1 MAYRLGVDVG
11 GTFTDLLLFEESTGA
26 FWRHKTPSTPH
37 DSSEGILN
45 GLTAI
50 CGTADITPADI
61 DIFLHGTTVATNAVL
76 EGKGAR
82 VGLIVTQGY
91 RQIMQIARSF
101 VPGGLAGWIVW
112 PKPQPLAAL
121 EDTFEIKG
129 RMNARGEEL
138 RSLDETDIRAQLEK
152 LKARGV
158 EALTVSLMNAYL
170 NGAHEARVGELA
182 AEIMPGVPVSLSHIV
197 LPEMQEYERT
207 LTTVANAAV
216 RPVVGR
222 YVRSLREKLRGAGM
236 AGKLALLRS
245 DGGLMTSEK
254 SEEHPVSLLMSGP
267 AGGVTGAIWVGKNAG
282 IRNILTLDVGGTS
295 TDVALIENLEA
306 RRVRTTEVGH
316 LAVRASALDVKT
328 VGAGGGSIAYVPE
341 LTGALR
347 VGPQSAGAVPGPVAY
362 GKGGTLPTV
371 TDANVVLGY
380 LPEAL
385 LGGTFK
391 LDRAGAT
398 AAVQTIADAL
408 KIDLY
413 AAARGIIDIVNE
425 NMFGALRMISVQQ
438 GYDARDFALM
448 GFGGAG
454 PLHVNAVARLMG
466 SWPAVSPVSPGVLCA
481 LGDATTRMRTETARS
496 FSTLASRTDGAAVSA
511 VLTEMESQIRAELEE
526 EGVAPHE
533 ITIEFEV
540 DVRYSGQAFEVPMT
554 VTLADLAEH
563 GIASLTNRFD
573 EEHRRLFTFNMDSEH
588 EIVNLRAVALGQA
601 LDLPAA
607 KLPVGNGDPIAAKLR
622 DHELYMNGRMQPGII
637 YDRARLKANDVITGP
652 AIVIEMDSTTLIEA
666 DCIATVDAVGN
677 ILITPAAAVSTLADA

>member
-11 GTFTDLLLFEESTGA
+11 GTFTDLLLLEEGTGA

-45 GLTAI
+45 GVEAI
-50 CGTADITPADI
+50 CKTAGITPADI
-61 DIFLHGTTVATNAVL
+61 ETFLHGTTVATNAVL

-82 VGLIVTQGY
+82 VGLIVTEGY

-112 PKPQPLAAL
+112 PKPTPLAAL

-129 RMNARGEEL
+129 RMTAQGGEL
-138 RSLDETDIRAQLEK
+138 RPIDDDDIRAQLEK
-152 LKARGV
+152 LRDQGV

-170 NGAHEARVGELA
+170 NGAHERRVGELA
-182 AEIMPGVPVSLSHIV
+182 AEIMPDVPISLSHVV

-222 YVRSLREKLRGAGM
+222 YVRNLRGRLREAGM
-236 AGKLALLRS
+236 AGKLSLLRS

-282 IRNILTLDVGGTS
+282 LKNILTLDVGGTS

-341 LTGALR
+341 LTKALR

-391 LDRAGAT
+391 LDREGSAK
-398 AAVQTIADAL
+398 AVQTIADAL
-408 KIDLY
+408 GIDLY

-438 GYDARDFALM
+438 GYDPRDFALM

-481 LGDATTRMRTETARS
+481 LGDATTRMRTESARS
-496 FSTLASRTDGAAVSA
+496 FSKRVSQTSVGELAE
-511 VLTEMESQIRAELEE
+511 VLKDMAGQIRAELEAE
-526 EGVAPHE
+526 DIPAADITVQFE
-533 ITIEFEV
+533 I
-540 DVRYSGQAFEVPMT
+540 DVRYSGQAFEVPME
-554 VTLADLAEH
+554 VVLDDLEAQ
-563 GIASLTNRFD
+563 GLTWLTGRFD
-573 EEHRRLFTFNMDSEH
+573 DEHRRLFTFNMDVEH
-588 EIVNLRAVALGQA
+588 EIVNLRAVALGKT

-607 KLPVGNGDPIAAKLR
+607 QLPMGDGDPSAAKIR
-622 DHELYMNGRMQPGII
+622 DHELWMDGAMQKAAI
-637 YDRARLKANDVITGP
+637 YDRARLRQGDTIPGP
-652 AIVIEMDSTTLIEA
+652 AIVTEMDSTTLIETG
-666 DCIATVDAVGN
+666 CVATVDAVGN
-677 ILITPAAAVSTLADA
+677 ILIHLA

>member
-11 GTFTDLLLFEESTGA
+11 GTFTDLLLFDEASSE

-37 DSSEGILN
+37 DSSVGILN
-45 GLTAI
+45 GVEAI
-50 CGTADITPADI
+50 CAKAGIKPSDVEV
-61 DIFLHGTTVATNAVL
+61 FLHGTTVATNAIL
-76 EGKGAR
+76 EGKGSK
-82 VGLIVTQGY
+82 VGLIVTEGY
-91 RQIMQIARSF
+91 RQVMQIARSF

-112 PKPQPLAAL
+112 PKPEPLAAL
-121 EDTFEIKG
+121 EDTVEIKG
-129 RMNARGEEL
+129 RMNAQGEEI
-138 RSLDETDIRAQLEK
+138 RPIDEANIRAALET
-152 LKARGV
+152 LKAQGI

-170 NGAHEARVGELA
+170 NGAHEKRVGELA
-182 AEIMPGVPVSLSHIV
+182 AEILPGIPVSLSHQV

-222 YVRSLREKLRGAGM
+222 YVRNLRDKLRGAGM

-245 DGGLMTSEK
+245 DGGLMSSEK

-391 LDRAGAT
+391 LDREGAKK
-398 AAVQTIADAL
+398 AVQTIADAL
-408 KIDLY
+408 GIDLY

-438 GYDARDFALM
+438 GYDPRDFAVM

-466 SWPAVSPVSPGVLCA
+466 SWPAISPVSPGVLCA

-496 FSTLASRTDGAAVSA
+496 FSKLASKTT
-511 VLTEMESQIRAELEE
+511 LAELEAILDE
-526 EGVAPHE
+526 MACQTEQELKDEGLSSDD
-533 ITIEFEV
+533 ITITFEI
-540 DVRYSGQAFEVPMT
+540 DVRYSGQAFEVPMD
-554 VTLADLAEH
+554 VARDDLKAK
-563 GIASLTNRFD
+563 GIGWLTERFD

-588 EIVNLRAVALGQA
+588 EIVNLRAVALGKA
-601 LDLPAA
+601 LELPAA
-607 KLPVGNGDPIAAKLR
+607 RLPEGNGDPSDAKIR
-622 DHELYMNGRMQPGII
+622 DHELWMNGQMMPAVI
-637 YDRARLKANDVITGP
+637 YDRAKLKANDVIKGP

-666 DCIATVDAVGN
+666 DCIATVDHVGN
-677 ILITPAAAVSTLADA
+677 ILINLA

>member
-1 MAYRLGVDVG
+1 MGYRLGVDVG

-45 GLTAI
+45 GLHAI
-50 CGTADITPADI
+50 CETASITAEDIG
-61 DIFLHGTTVATNAVL
+61 IFLHGTTVATNAVL

-82 VGLIVTQGY
+82 VGLIVTEGY
-91 RQIMQIARSF
+91 RQVMQIARSF

-129 RMNARGEEL
+129 RMNAQGHEL
-138 RSLDETDIRAQLEK
+138 RPIDDDDIRGQLEK
-152 LKARGV
+152 LKAQGV

-170 NGAHEARVGELA
+170 NGEHEARVGELA
-182 AEIMPGVPVSLSHIV
+182 AEILPGIPVSLSHVV

-222 YVRSLREKLRGAGM
+222 YVRNLREKLRGAGM
-236 AGKLALLRS
+236 AGKLSMLRS

-391 LDRAGAT
+391 LDREGSIK
-398 AAVQTIADAL
+398 AVQTIADAL
-408 KIDLY
+408 GIDLY

-438 GYDARDFALM
+438 GYDPRDFALM

-496 FSTLASRTDGAAVSA
+496 FSTLASRTSGEEVGRA
-511 VLTEMESQIRAELEE
+511 LGEMETQIRDELKA
-526 EGVAPHE
+526 EGVAADD
-533 ITIEFEV
+533 ITVVFEV
-540 DVRYSGQAFEVPMT
+540 DVRYSGQAFEVPME
-554 VTLADLAEH
+554 VTLAELGEK
-563 GIASLTNRFD
+563 GIAALTGRFD

-588 EIVNLRAVALGQA
+588 EIVNLRAVALGQS

-607 KLPVGNGDPIAAKLR
+607 RLPAGNGDPGEAKLR
-622 DHELYMNGRMQPGII
+622 DHQLYMDGRMQAAVI
-637 YDRARLKANDVITGP
+637 YDRARLKADDVIRGP
-652 AIVIEMDSTTLIEA
+652 AIVVEMDATTLIEA

-677 ILITPAAAVSTLADA
+677 ILITLADA

>member
-11 GTFTDLLLFEESTGA
+11 GTFTDLLLFEERTGA

-45 GLTAI
+45 GLEAI
-50 CGTADITPADI
+50 CAKAEITPEDI
-61 DIFLHGTTVATNAVL
+61 EIFLHGTTVATNAVL

-82 VGLIVTQGY
+82 VGLIVTEGY
-91 RQIMQIARSF
+91 RQVMQIARSF

-112 PKPQPLAAL
+112 PKPQPMAAL

-129 RMNARGEEL
+129 RMSAHGKEL
-138 RSLDETDIRAQLEK
+138 RPINDADIRAQLER
-152 LKARGV
+152 LKAQGV

-170 NGAHEARVGELA
+170 NGEHEARVGELA
-182 AEIMPGVPVSLSHIV
+182 AEIMPDIPVSLSHVV

-222 YVRSLREKLRGAGM
+222 YVRNLRERLRGAGM
-236 AGKLALLRS
+236 AGKLSLLRS

-341 LTGALR
+341 LTKALR

-391 LDRAGAT
+391 LDREGSIK
-398 AAVQTIADAL
+398 AVQTIADAL
-408 KIDLY
+408 GIDLY

-438 GYDARDFALM
+438 GYDPRDFALM

-496 FSTLASRTDGAAVSA
+496 FSTLASRTSGEAIGATLA
-511 VLTEMESQIRAELEE
+511 EMDAQIRAELEG
-526 EGVAPHE
+526 EGVAAGE
-533 ITIEFEV
+533 ISVVFEV
-540 DVRYSGQAFEVPMT
+540 DVRYSGQAFEVPME
-554 VTLADLAEH
+554 VTIAELGET
-563 GIASLTNRFD
+563 GISALTDRFD

-607 KLPVGNGDPIAAKLR
+607 QLPVGDGDPSEAKIR
-622 DHELYMNGRMQPGII
+622 DHQLYMNGAMQPAVI
-637 YDRARLKANDVITGP
+637 YDRARLKAKDVIHGP

-666 DCIATVDAVGN
+666 DCVATVDTVGN
-677 ILITPAAAVSTLADA
+677 ILITLADA

>member
-11 GTFTDLLLFEESTGA
+11 GTFTDLLLLEEGTGA

-45 GLTAI
+45 GVEAI
-50 CGTADITPADI
+50 CKTAGITPADI
-61 DIFLHGTTVATNAVL
+61 ETFLHGTTVATNAVL

-82 VGLIVTQGY
+82 VGLIVTEGY

-112 PKPQPLAAL
+112 PKPTPLAAL

-129 RMNARGEEL
+129 RMTAQGGEL
-138 RSLDETDIRAQLEK
+138 RPIDDDDIRAQLEK
-152 LKARGV
+152 LRDQGV

-170 NGAHEARVGELA
+170 NGAHERRVGELA
-182 AEIMPGVPVSLSHIV
+182 AEIMPDVPISLSHVV

-222 YVRSLREKLRGAGM
+222 YVRNLRGRLREAGM
-236 AGKLALLRS
+236 AGKLSLLRS

-282 IRNILTLDVGGTS
+282 LKNILTLDVGGTS

-341 LTGALR
+341 LTKALR

-391 LDRAGAT
+391 LDRDGST
-398 AAVQTIADAL
+398 KAVQTIADAL
-408 KIDLY
+408 GIDLY

-438 GYDARDFALM
+438 GYDPRDFALM

-481 LGDATTRMRTETARS
+481 LGDATTRMRTESARS
-496 FSTLASRTDGAAVSA
+496 FSKRVSQTSVGELAE
-511 VLTEMESQIRAELEE
+511 VLKDMAGQIRAELEAE
-526 EGVAPHE
+526 DIPAADITVQFE
-533 ITIEFEV
+533 I
-540 DVRYSGQAFEVPMT
+540 DVRYSGQAFEVPMD
-554 VTLADLAEH
+554 VSVEELEGEGL
-563 GIASLTNRFD
+563 GWLTGRFD
-573 EEHRRLFTFNMDSEH
+573 HEHRRLFTFNMDVEH
-588 EIVNLRAVALGQA
+588 EIVNLRAVALGKT

-607 KLPVGNGDPIAAKLR
+607 QLPMGDGDPSSAKIR
-622 DHELYMNGRMQPGII
+622 DHELWMDGAMQKAAI
-637 YDRARLKANDVITGP
+637 YDRARLRQGDTIPGP
-652 AIVIEMDSTTLIEA
+652 AIVTEMDSTTLIETG
-666 DCIATVDAVGN
+666 CVATVDAVGN
-677 ILITPAAAVSTLADA
+677 ILIHLA